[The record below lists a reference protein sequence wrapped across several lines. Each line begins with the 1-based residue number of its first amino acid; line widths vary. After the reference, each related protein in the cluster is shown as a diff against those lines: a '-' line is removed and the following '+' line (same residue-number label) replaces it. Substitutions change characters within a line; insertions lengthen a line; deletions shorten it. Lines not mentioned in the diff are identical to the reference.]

1 MFAVTIRSLDCYIFY
16 VRASARTH
24 GSNSAKLPA
33 SFAIERSAKG
43 EGGSADEMP
52 RKPAKERRERKK
64 KRERET
70 SRAREG
76 ERNGAA
82 VVGETFVLEGKDY
95 VCE

>member
-1 MFAVTIRSLDCYIFY
+1 MFAVTIRPLGCYIFY
-16 VRASARTH
+16 VRANARMH
-24 GSNSAKLPA
+24 GSNSVKLPA

-52 RKPAKERRERKK
+52 RKPAKERRER
-64 KRERET
+64 ET